1 MMMKKKTVKTMIF
14 FLILFSILF
23 FHNFL
28 PRSANGAEE
37 KFPGRPIQLYVG
49 LAPGGTTGIV
59 STAISNIMP
68 KYIGQPVMVVYKPG
82 AMQIPAAELVAK
94 SKPDGYTL
102 LTMLEPDLIE
112 RILQDPPVEI
122 KQEDFVALGGTGVVI
137 FMVVT
142 CKGKQWKTL
151 EELIDDAKKNP
162 EKYTF
167 GSTGVGG
174 TSHLTMEIFQKETG
188 IKLVHVPFKGGAPRQ
203 TACLGGHI
211 DMASSTY
218 STSKSQLETGEVR
231 PLVVFDDKR
240 DPRIPDV
247 PTFKE
252 KGYARKMGVWKKIC
266 APKGL
271 PKPIYDKLVGALQ
284 KTIQDPEFVATL
296 TKAEIEAPYF
306 TPEECNKRSKEE
318 FAISYDILK
327 GLGLLIKEVQK
338 K

>member
-1 MMMKKKTVKTMIF
+1 MRNGTGKAIVLSLF
-14 FLILFSILF
+14 FLSLF
-23 FHNFL
+23 FFF
-28 PRSANGAEE
+28 RESANASEE
-37 KFPGRPIQLYVG
+37 KFPSKPIQLYCG
-49 LAPGGTTGIV
+49 LAPGGSTGIV
-59 STAISNIMP
+59 STAISAVMP

-102 LTMLEPDLIE
+102 FTALEPDLTE

-122 KQEDFVALGGTGVVI
+122 KEEDFVALGGTGVVI

-142 CKGKQWKTL
+142 CKGRPWKTL
-151 EELIDDAKKNP
+151 EELISDAKSNP
-162 EKYTF
+162 GKYTF

-174 TSHLTMEIFQKETG
+174 TSHLVMEIFQKEAG

-218 STSKSQLETGEVR
+218 STSQSQIVTGDVR
-231 PLVVFDDKR
+231 ALVVFNDRRESKL
-240 DPRIPDV
+240 PEV

-252 KGYARKMGVWKKIC
+252 KGYAGKMGVWEKIC

-271 PKPIYDKLVGALQ
+271 PKPIQERLVDALQ
-284 KTIQDPEFVATL
+284 KTMRDPEFTSML
-296 TKAEIEAPYF
+296 TKAEIDPVYF
-306 TPEECNKRSKEE
+306 SPEECGRKLKEE
-318 FAISYDILK
+318 HTISYDILK
-327 GLGLLIKEVQK
+327 RLGLLAKEAPK